1 MLEVKD
7 IYVAYGITPVLHGV
21 NMIINANEMV
31 ALLGS
36 NGAGKSTLI
45 NTVLGMLKPTR
56 GAILFEGKNI
66 EKLPPHEI
74 VKRGIAQV
82 PEARRIFPYM
92 TVTDNLLVGSYN
104 SKAWSLRKKTL
115 EKVYNMFPI
124 LLERKNQL
132 AGTLSGGEQQMMVIG
147 RGLMSKPKLLM
158 VDEPSLGLAP
168 KILELVYDTISKLK
182 DEKITT
188 ILSEQNARQALLI
201 ASRGY
206 IMENGRVVHTDKSEN
221 LLDSDLVKKAYLGI

>member
-7 IYVAYGITPVLHGV
+7 LCVSYGITPVLHNV
-21 NMIINANEMV
+21 SLSIAANEMV

-36 NGAGKSTLI
+36 NGAGKSTLL
-45 NTVLGMLKPTR
+45 NTVLGMLKPTQ
-56 GAILFEGKNI
+56 GMIVFEGESI

-74 VKRGIAQV
+74 IKRGIAQV

-104 SKAWSLRKKTL
+104 KMAWSLRKKTL

-147 RGLMSKPKLLM
+147 RGLMSNPKLLM

-168 KILELVYDTISKLK
+168 KILEVVYDTISKLK
-182 DEKITT
+182 EQKITT

-221 LLDSDLVKKAYLGI
+221 LLNSDLVKKAYLGI

>member
-7 IYVAYGITPVLHGV
+7 VYVAYGITPVLHGV
-21 NMIINANEMV
+21 NMTINANEMV

-45 NTVLGMLKPTR
+45 NTILGMLKPSQ
-56 GAILFEGKNI
+56 GVILFEGKNI

-104 SKAWSLRKKTL
+104 SMAWSQRKKTL
-115 EKVYNMFPI
+115 ETVYGMFPI

-206 IMENGRVVHTDKSEN
+206 IMENGRVIHTDRSEN

>member
-7 IYVAYGITPVLHGV
+7 LYVAYGITPVLYGV
-21 NMIINANEMV
+21 SLSVNTDEMV

-45 NTVLGMLKPTR
+45 NTILGMIKPTK
-56 GAILFEGKNI
+56 GEILFEGKNI

-92 TVTDNLLVGSYN
+92 SVADNLMVGSYN
-104 SKAWSLRKKTL
+104 SSAWKYRKKTL
-115 EKVYNMFPI
+115 ERVYNMFPI
-124 LLERKNQL
+124 LLERKHQS

-147 RGLMSKPKLLM
+147 RGLMSNPKLLM

-168 KILELVYDTISKLK
+168 KVLEVVYDTLAKLK
-182 DEKITT
+182 EEKITT
-188 ILSEQNARQALLI
+188 ILSEQNARQALMI
-201 ASRGY
+201 ADRGY
-206 IMENGRVVHTDKSEN
+206 IMENGKVVLSDKSDV
-221 LLDSDLVKKAYLGI
+221 LLNSDAVKKAYLGI

>member
-7 IYVAYGITPVLHGV
+7 LFVAYGITPVLYGV
-21 NMIINANEMV
+21 SLNINNNEMV

-45 NTVLGMLKPTR
+45 NTVLGMIKPTK
-56 GAILFEGKNI
+56 GEILFEGKNI

-92 TVTDNLLVGSYN
+92 TVADNLLVGAYN
-104 SKAWSLRKKTL
+104 TSAWPSRKKTL
-115 EKVYNMFPI
+115 DRVYNMFPI
-124 LLERKNQL
+124 LLDRKNQSG
-132 AGTLSGGEQQMMVIG
+132 GTLSGGEQQMMVIG
-147 RGLMSKPKLLM
+147 RGLMSNPKLLM

-168 KILELVYDTISKLK
+168 KVLELVYDTLAKLRE
-182 DEKITT
+182 EKITT

-201 ASRGY
+201 ADRGY
-206 IMENGRVVHTDKSEN
+206 IMENGRVVISDKSDV
-221 LLDSDLVKKAYLGI
+221 LLNSDAVKKAYLGI

>member
-7 IYVAYGITPVLHGV
+7 VYVAYGITPVLHGV
-21 NMIINANEMV
+21 NMTINANEMV

-45 NTVLGMLKPTR
+45 NTILGMLKPSQ

-104 SKAWSLRKKTL
+104 NAAWPLRKKTL
-115 EKVYNMFPI
+115 EKVNNMFPI

-147 RGLMSKPKLLM
+147 RGLMSNPKLLM

-168 KILELVYDTISKLK
+168 KILELVYDTISRLK

-201 ASRGY
+201 ANRGY

>member
-21 NMIINANEMV
+21 SVSITENEMV

-45 NTVLGMLKPTR
+45 NTILGMLKPTQ
-56 GAILFEGKNI
+56 GSIIFEGQNI

-74 VKRGIAQV
+74 VRRGIAQV

-92 TVTDNLLVGSYN
+92 SVADNLLVGSYN
-104 SKAWSLRKKTL
+104 SSAWSSRKKTL
-115 EKVYNMFPI
+115 ERVYAMFPI
-124 LLERKNQL
+124 LKERKGQS

-147 RGLMSKPKLLM
+147 RGLMSNPKLLM

-168 KILELVYDTISKLK
+168 KILELVYETINKLRQ
-182 DEKITT
+182 EKITT
-188 ILSEQNARQALLI
+188 ILSEQNAQQALAI
-201 ASRGY
+201 ADRGY
-206 IMENGRVVHTDKSEN
+206 IMENGHVIMSDSSAN
-221 LLDSDLVKKAYLGI
+221 LMNSDSVKKAYLGI

>member
-7 IYVAYGITPVLHGV
+7 ISVAYGITPVLHGV
-21 NMIINANEMV
+21 TMTINANEMV

-45 NTVLGMLKPTR
+45 NTILGMLKPTQ
-56 GAILFEGKNI
+56 GTILFEGKNI

-104 SKAWSLRKKTL
+104 SMAWSQRKKTL
-115 EKVYNMFPI
+115 EMVNNMFPI
-124 LLERKNQL
+124 LMERKNQL

-147 RGLMSKPKLLM
+147 RGLMSNPKLLM

-182 DEKITT
+182 DQKITT

>member
-1 MLEVKD
+1 M
-7 IYVAYGITPVLHGV
+7 
-21 NMIINANEMV
+21 
-31 ALLGS
+31 
-36 NGAGKSTLI
+36 
-45 NTVLGMLKPTR
+45 
-56 GAILFEGKNI
+56 
-66 EKLPPHEI
+66 
-74 VKRGIAQV
+74 
-82 PEARRIFPYM
+82 
-92 TVTDNLLVGSYN
+92 
-104 SKAWSLRKKTL
+104 AWSLRKKTL

-147 RGLMSKPKLLM
+147 RGLMSNPKLLM

-168 KILELVYDTISKLK
+168 KILELVYDTISKLR

-201 ASRGY
+201 ANRGY
-206 IMENGRVVHTDKSEN
+206 IMENGRVIHTDKSEN

>member
-1 MLEVKD
+1 MLEIKD
-7 IYVAYGITPVLHGV
+7 LFVAYGITPVLYGV
-21 NMIINANEMV
+21 SLTINANEMV

-45 NTVLGMLKPTR
+45 NTVLGMIKPTK
-56 GAILFEGKNI
+56 GEILFEGKNI
-66 EKLPPHEI
+66 EKLSPHEI

-92 TVTDNLLVGSYN
+92 TVADNLLVGAYN
-104 SKAWSLRKKTL
+104 TSAWPLRKKTL
-115 EKVYNMFPI
+115 ERVYNMFPI
-124 LLERKNQL
+124 LLERKNQSG
-132 AGTLSGGEQQMMVIG
+132 GTLSGGEQQMMVIG
-147 RGLMSKPKLLM
+147 RGLMSNPKLLM

-168 KILELVYDTISKLK
+168 KVLEMVYDTLAKLK

-201 ASRGY
+201 ANRGY
-206 IMENGRVVHTDKSEN
+206 IMENGRVVISDNSDV
-221 LLDSDLVKKAYLGI
+221 LLNSDAVKKAYLGI

>member
-7 IYVAYGITPVLHGV
+7 LYVAYGITPVLYGV
-21 NMIINANEMV
+21 SLTINTDEMV

-45 NTVLGMLKPTR
+45 NTVLGMIKPTK
-56 GAILFEGKNI
+56 GEILFEGKNI
-66 EKLPPHEI
+66 EKLQPHEI

-92 TVTDNLLVGSYN
+92 TVADNLLVGAYN
-104 SKAWSLRKKTL
+104 TSAWPARKKTL
-115 EKVYNMFPI
+115 ERVYNMFPI
-124 LLERKNQL
+124 LLERKNQSG
-132 AGTLSGGEQQMMVIG
+132 GTLSGGEQQMMVIG
-147 RGLMSKPKLLM
+147 RGLMSNPKLLM

-168 KILELVYDTISKLK
+168 KVLEMVYETLAKLRE
-182 DEKITT
+182 EKITT

-201 ASRGY
+201 ADRGY
-206 IMENGRVVHTDKSEN
+206 IMENGKVVISDKSDV
-221 LLDSDLVKKAYLGI
+221 LLNSDAVKKAYLGI

>member
-1 MLEVKD
+1 MLDVKD
-7 IYVAYGITPVLHGV
+7 IYVSYGITPVLHGV
-21 NMIINANEMV
+21 NMTINADEMV

-45 NTVLGMLKPTR
+45 NTILGMLKPTK
-56 GAILFEGKNI
+56 GVILFEGKNI

-92 TVTDNLLVGSYN
+92 TVTDNLLVGSY
-104 SKAWSLRKKTL
+104 SQTAWSLRKKTL

-132 AGTLSGGEQQMMVIG
+132 AGTLSGGEQQRRVIG
-147 RGLMSKPKLLM
+147 RGLMSNPKLLM

-168 KILELVYDTISKLK
+168 KILELVYETLSKLK

-188 ILSEQNARQALLI
+188 ILSEQNAQQALLI

-206 IMENGRVVHTDKSEN
+206 IMENGRVVHTGKSED
-221 LLDSDLVKKAYLGI
+221 LLNSDLVKKAYLGI

>member
-206 IMENGRVVHTDKSEN
+206 IMENGRVIHTDKSEN

>member
-7 IYVAYGITPVLHGV
+7 ISVAYGITPVLHGV

-56 GAILFEGKNI
+56 GTILFEGKNI

-104 SKAWSLRKKTL
+104 SMAWSLRKKTL
-115 EKVYNMFPI
+115 EKVNNMFPI

-147 RGLMSKPKLLM
+147 RGLMSNPKLLM

-182 DEKITT
+182 DQEITT

-201 ASRGY
+201 ANRGY

>member
-1 MLEVKD
+1 MLEIKD

-21 NMIINANEMV
+21 NMTINDNEMV

-45 NTVLGMLKPTR
+45 NTILGMLKPTQ
-56 GAILFEGKNI
+56 GTITFEGQNI
-66 EKLPPHEI
+66 EKLPTHEI

-92 TVTDNLLVGSYN
+92 TVTDNLLVGAYN
-104 SKAWSLRKKTL
+104 NNAWPSRQQTL
-115 EKVYNMFPI
+115 ERVLVMFPI
-124 LLERKNQL
+124 LRERKNQL
-132 AGTLSGGEQQMMVIG
+132 GGTLSGGEQQMMVIG
-147 RGLMSKPKLLM
+147 RGLMSNPKLLM

-188 ILSEQNARQALLI
+188 ILSEQNAQQALLI

-206 IMENGRVVHTDKSEN
+206 IMENGRVVMSDSSEN
-221 LLDSDLVKKAYLGI
+221 LLSSDSVRKAYLGI

>member
-7 IYVAYGITPVLHGV
+7 VYVAYGITPVLHGV
-21 NMIINANEMV
+21 NMTINAYEMV

-45 NTVLGMLKPTR
+45 NTILGMLKPTQ

-74 VKRGIAQV
+74 VKLGIAQV

-104 SKAWSLRKKTL
+104 QMAWSLRNKIL
-115 EKVYNMFPI
+115 EKVNNMFPI

-147 RGLMSKPKLLM
+147 RGLMSNPKLLM

-182 DEKITT
+182 DQKITT

-201 ASRGY
+201 ANRGY
-206 IMENGRVVHTDKSEN
+206 IMENGRVVYTDKSEN

>member
-1 MLEVKD
+1 MLEIKD

-21 NMIINANEMV
+21 NMTINDNEMV

-45 NTVLGMLKPTR
+45 NTILGMLKPTQ
-56 GAILFEGKNI
+56 GTITFEGQNI
-66 EKLPPHEI
+66 EKLPTHEI

-92 TVTDNLLVGSYN
+92 TVTDNLLVGAYN
-104 SKAWSLRKKTL
+104 NNAWPSRKKTL
-115 EKVYNMFPI
+115 ERVFVMFPI
-124 LLERKNQL
+124 LRERKNQL
-132 AGTLSGGEQQMMVIG
+132 GGTLSGGEQQMMVIG
-147 RGLMSKPKLLM
+147 RGLMSNPKLLM

-188 ILSEQNARQALLI
+188 ILSEQNAQQALLI

-206 IMENGRVVHTDKSEN
+206 IMENGRVVMSDSSEN
-221 LLDSDLVKKAYLGI
+221 LLSSDSVRKAYLGI

>member
-7 IYVAYGITPVLHGV
+7 VYVAYGITPVLHGV
-21 NMIINANEMV
+21 NMTINAYEMV

-45 NTVLGMLKPTR
+45 NTILGMLKPTQ

-104 SKAWSLRKKTL
+104 SMAWSLRKKIL
-115 EKVYNMFPI
+115 EKVNNMFPI

-147 RGLMSKPKLLM
+147 RGLMSNPKLLM

-168 KILELVYDTISKLK
+168 KILELVYDTISKLR

-201 ASRGY
+201 ADRGY

>member
-7 IYVAYGITPVLHGV
+7 LYVAYGITPVLYGV
-21 NMIINANEMV
+21 SLKVDNNEMV

-45 NTVLGMLKPTR
+45 NTILGMIKPTR
-56 GAILFEGKNI
+56 GEILFEGKNI

-92 TVTDNLLVGSYN
+92 SVEDNLVVGSYN
-104 SKAWSLRKKTL
+104 SSAWKFRKKTL
-115 EKVYNMFPI
+115 ARVYDMFPI
-124 LLERKNQL
+124 LLERKTQS
-132 AGTLSGGEQQMMVIG
+132 AGTLSGGEQQMLVIG
-147 RGLMSKPKLLM
+147 RGLMSNPKLLM

-168 KILELVYDTISKLK
+168 KILEVVYETLAKLK

-188 ILSEQNARQALLI
+188 ILSEQNARQALMI
-201 ASRGY
+201 ANRGY
-206 IMENGRVVHTDKSEN
+206 IMENGKIVLSDRSDALLNSDK
-221 LLDSDLVKKAYLGI
+221 VKKAYLGI